1 MDVWSKRTTRLLLA
15 GHSAGNARRG
25 NAQRRDQQTTA
36 PVEQSTAPVTCY
48 CNQLHTLP
56 RRLHTSGSL
65 RGKTWRALHAQS
77 LGRKLCRSLRAAKR
91 FLGGGGRIAPAIRRL
106 TSTGRRL
113 PEYASCPDK
122 AQRPDKGVVIP
133 TVCKPRHARC
143 CVNCASRAA
152 TC

>member
-1 MDVWSKRTTRLLLA
+1 MNKRTLSYAPHIIVCMDVWSKRTTRLLLA
-15 GHSAGNARRG
+15 GHSAGHARRG

-56 RRLHTSGSL
+56 RRLLTNGSL

-91 FLGGGGRIAPAIRRL
+91 FLGPTTIPFPSSHAQ
-106 TSTGRRL
+106 TGRGIQPGCQHTHNARARDARITSCKGRL
-113 PEYASCPDK
+113 A
-122 AQRPDKGVVIP
+122 
-133 TVCKPRHARC
+133 
-143 CVNCASRAA
+143 
-152 TC
+152 